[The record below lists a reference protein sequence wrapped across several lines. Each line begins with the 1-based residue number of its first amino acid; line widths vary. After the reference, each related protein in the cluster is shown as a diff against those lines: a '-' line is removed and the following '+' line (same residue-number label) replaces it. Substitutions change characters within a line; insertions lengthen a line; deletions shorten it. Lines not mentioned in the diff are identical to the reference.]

1 MKRTIWFLTV
11 GLAQNVGIGTTAP
24 THRLHLADVSPTD
37 KGLLRVDGLASP
49 AGAVGTFSSIGV
61 LGKVDFTGNPQ
72 DLLRGDLTWG
82 PDVTDWRLVG
92 NAGTDPTQ
100 HFLGTTDNQ
109 PLVFRTDGLERLRF
123 LTDGRVWI
131 NTTADLTPSNNTVNI
146 LSPGGAGQRALA
158 ARSDT
163 IGLYGE
169 ATADLGPGIAGV
181 YASTATG
188 GIGFFARGNGLT
200 TFPTVINPAGFVAQ
214 GTIRG
219 LMGEARSTTA
229 EPRMGGYF
237 TNSDATTWS
246 RVAARSGGNNYKIL
260 GTGTVNTVVQDG
272 KGGAYLLTAPEA
284 PEFLLVD
291 FGQARLEQGQAY
303 VTLEVKLL
311 PHIDV
316 ERLQV
321 WVTPLE
327 PCRGLY
333 IVRDPAACGF
343 YVRERGG
350 GQSDVA
356 FMWGWSAPVKD
367 WGRFPPVP
375 PPNRSSSPGQP

>member
-1 MKRTIWFLTV
+1 
-11 GLAQNVGIGTTAP
+11 
-24 THRLHLADVSPTD
+24 
-37 KGLLRVDGLASP
+37 
-49 AGAVGTFSSIGV
+49 
-61 LGKVDFTGNPQ
+61 
-72 DLLRGDLTWG
+72 
-82 PDVTDWRLVG
+82 
-92 NAGTDPTQ
+92 
-100 HFLGTTDNQ
+100 
-109 PLVFRTDGLERLRF
+109 
-123 LTDGRVWI
+123 
-131 NTTADLTPSNNTVNI
+131 
-146 LSPGGAGQRALA
+146 
-158 ARSDT
+158 
-163 IGLYGE
+163 
-169 ATADLGPGIAGV
+169 
-181 YASTATG
+181 
-188 GIGFFARGNGLT
+188 
-200 TFPTVINPAGFVAQ
+200 VINPAGFVAQ

-219 LMGEARSTTA
+219 LMGQARSTTA